1 MKKGITLLFICVG
14 LFVFAQSVAG
24 DISRANELYRLSQ
37 FAQAEAIYR
46 QVLAKEPANHT
57 AAFNLANALQK
68 QQKYEEAAQLLER
81 ISPSAKEDLKPAAY
95 YNQGV
100 AYTKQKEL
108 EKSIEAYKN
117 ALRSNPD
124 DQQTRENLQKA
135 LRELKQKEEQNKQQ
149 NSGGGGGMSQKQADQ
164 KLKLLQEKERQ
175 LQQKLQNQK
184 GQGGGGS
191 KNW

>member
-1 MKKGITLLFICVG
+1 MKQIITVLFIGTALV
-14 LFVFAQSVAG
+14 VFAQSVNG

-46 QVLAKEPANHT
+46 QVLSNDPLNAVAG
-57 AAFNLANALQK
+57 FNLANALQK
-68 QQKYEEAAQLLER
+68 QQKYEEAAQVLER
-81 ISPSAKEDLKPAAY
+81 MAPAAKEDLKPLAY

-100 AYTKQKEL
+100 AYTRQKEL

-117 ALRSNPD
+117 ALRNNPD
-124 DQQTRENLQKA
+124 DQQARENLQKA
-135 LRELKQKEEQNKQQ
+135 LREQKQKEEQNKQQ

-191 KNW
+191 KDW

>member
-1 MKKGITLLFICVG
+1 MKKGITVLFICVG
-14 LFVFAQSVAG
+14 LFVFAQSVNG
-24 DISRANELYRLSQ
+24 DISHANELYRLSQ

-46 QVLAKEPANHT
+46 QVLAKDPSNTVAG
-57 AAFNLANALQK
+57 FNLANALQK

-81 ISPSAKEDLKPAAY
+81 FAPAAKEDLKAPAF

-108 EKSIEAYKN
+108 EKSIEAYKG
-117 ALRSNPD
+117 ALRNNPD
-124 DQQTRENLQKA
+124 DQQARENLQKA

-164 KLKLLQEKERQ
+164 KLKLLQEKEQQ

-191 KNW
+191 KDW